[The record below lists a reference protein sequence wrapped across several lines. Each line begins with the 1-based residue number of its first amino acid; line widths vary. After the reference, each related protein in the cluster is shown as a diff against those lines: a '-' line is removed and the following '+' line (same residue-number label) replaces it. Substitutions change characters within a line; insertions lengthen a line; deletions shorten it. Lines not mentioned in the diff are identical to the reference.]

1 MDWSQHSIPAMRL
14 EPRFGDRIVPAFCE
28 RPGSISAM
36 VAEAVA
42 RNGDGEAL
50 VCGDARLTWR
60 ELAQRSAQIAAG
72 FARLGLTRG
81 DRVAV
86 LLGNRIEFVLTMLGA
101 AHAGLVTV
109 LLSTR
114 QQKPEIAYVLT
125 DCGARLLVHEAAL
138 ADRVPDAADI
148 PDVAHRIAVDDDPG
162 RSRFAEL
169 ADHAAM
175 AAPVAVGEEDTAM
188 ILYTSG
194 TTGKPKGAMLAHC
207 NIIHSAMVF
216 VSCLKLTEA
225 DRSIAAVPLGHVTGV
240 VANIMTMVRCAGA
253 LIVMPEFKAAEY
265 LKLAARERVTYTV
278 MVPAM
283 YNLCL
288 LQPDFDSYDLSSWR
302 IGGFGGAPM
311 PVATI
316 EKLDKKIPGLKLAN
330 CYGAT
335 ETTSPSTMMP
345 GELTA
350 SHIDSVGL
358 PCPGA
363 QIVVMDANG
372 RELPRGEIGEIWIHG
387 ASVIKGYWNN
397 SKATTESFT
406 AGFWHS
412 GDLGS
417 IDAENFVRVFDRQ
430 KDMINRGGLKIY
442 SAEVESVLASHP
454 DVIESA
460 IIAKPCP
467 VLGERVHAVVVT
479 RRELEAATL
488 RTWCAERLSDYKVP
502 ESIDVRLESLPR
514 NANGKVM
521 KSQLREAF
529 AAQISAEA
537 RAKENPRRVLS
548 RLFGFG
554 IMPIDH
560 NGVGMR
566 HDGHEPDQAHRQR
579 PERIPVDPVHFPA
592 RLNFNSVFKRK
603 LAPDLIR
610 GGYRFA
616 PRKRVRTR
624 IQPQIRQKLCP
635 RTHPD
640 TQVYRTLRCRNG
652 SGFLSRPP
660 WTNRRSSA
668 PAC

>member
-28 RPGSISAM
+28 RPSSISAM

-50 VCGDARLTWR
+50 VCGGVRLTWR

-72 FARLGLTRG
+72 FTKLGLSRG

-125 DCGARLLVHEAAL
+125 DCGARLLIHEASL
-138 ADRVPDAADI
+138 ADRVPDAGDI
-148 PDVAHRIAVDDDPG
+148 PDVAHRIAVDDDPE
-162 RSRFAEL
+162 RSRFAEF
-169 ADHAAM
+169 ADNAPI

-316 EKLDKKIPGLKLAN
+316 EKLDVKIPGLKLAN

-397 SKATTESFT
+397 PKATTESFT

-417 IDAENFVRVFDRQ
+417 VDAENFVRVFDRQ

-442 SAEVESVLASHP
+442 SAEVESVLAGHP
-454 DVIESA
+454 EVIESA

-479 RRELEAATL
+479 RNEVEAATL

-502 ESIDVRLESLPR
+502 ETMDVRLEPLPR

-521 KSQLREAF
+521 KRQLRETFMALM
-529 AAQISAEA
+529 SAEA
-537 RAKENPRRVLS
+537 RA
-548 RLFGFG
+548 
-554 IMPIDH
+554 
-560 NGVGMR
+560 
-566 HDGHEPDQAHRQR
+566 
-579 PERIPVDPVHFPA
+579 
-592 RLNFNSVFKRK
+592 
-603 LAPDLIR
+603 
-610 GGYRFA
+610 
-616 PRKRVRTR
+616 
-624 IQPQIRQKLCP
+624 
-635 RTHPD
+635 
-640 TQVYRTLRCRNG
+640 
-652 SGFLSRPP
+652 
-660 WTNRRSSA
+660 
-668 PAC
+668 